1 MGSTNAGCLVTSSTR
16 APSRYTAR
24 PSRRLA
30 TYASPLRISGPPLPR
45 AAGNDK
51 RRGPPAEARPQIR
64 DTVRHREAPAPRRRA
79 RRPRDAGAR
88 RNGRRRDV
96 AAQARDPALRRGSCC
111 GQPRGPRRLRLGRV
125 RRRGPRSRDL
135 HRRGRPVVLSPAW
148 RGRRPGPVLFDRAGR
163 GRRALAPRAHRPVY
177 AADLRRALS
186 ARLSR
191 VRRRRARAR
200 TRRGHRAGR
209 ALASHAARD
218 LGDRGARRPVARGRA
233 PAPMTHAESPTWRI
247 PPRWVL
253 LVAVLSIVAAEV
265 GGGSM
270 ARFKVELTRWARDG
284 MLAHPTVHGL
294 VGVRDVDERI
304 LDEALVKFDA
314 GLRLF
319 HMHAEGM
326 GLVIIAT
333 SMVAATVIRS
343 DAARRAI
350 IALLTAGGAG
360 YPVGYLVWSALIPSY
375 GLERAKTI
383 AEWLVWGPFGPP
395 PIVAPL
401 WLFGLVPGAVLQR
414 RPA

>member
-1 MGSTNAGCLVTSSTR
+1 
-16 APSRYTAR
+16 
-24 PSRRLA
+24 
-30 TYASPLRISGPPLPR
+30 
-45 AAGNDK
+45 
-51 RRGPPAEARPQIR
+51 
-64 DTVRHREAPAPRRRA
+64 
-79 RRPRDAGAR
+79 
-88 RNGRRRDV
+88 
-96 AAQARDPALRRGSCC
+96 
-111 GQPRGPRRLRLGRV
+111 
-125 RRRGPRSRDL
+125 
-135 HRRGRPVVLSPAW
+135 
-148 RGRRPGPVLFDRAGR
+148 
-163 GRRALAPRAHRPVY
+163 
-177 AADLRRALS
+177 
-186 ARLSR
+186 
-191 VRRRRARAR
+191 
-200 TRRGHRAGR
+200 
-209 ALASHAARD
+209 
-218 LGDRGARRPVARGRA
+218 
-233 PAPMTHAESPTWRI
+233 MTHAESPTWRI

-383 AEWLVWGPFGPP
+383 AEWLVWIPFGFAT
-395 PIVAPL
+395 IVAL
-401 WLFGLVPGAVLQR
+401 WCLAGLVAWSMLER
-414 RPA
+414 RRA